1 MPKTSDPANYWM
13 DCKHVGYL
21 SFEYVTQWL
30 GWRREDAEDM
40 LAETCRHCGRPIKDL
55 RLIDEGRLAGG
66 M

>member
-1 MPKTSDPANYWM
+1 MPMTSDPAKFWM
-13 DCKHVGYL
+13 DCGHEGYL
-21 SFEYVTQWL
+21 SFEYVTQML

-55 RLIDEGRLAGG
+55 RLIEEGRLAGG